1 MAGRGPSLRS
11 ERLAGPHRHRE
22 DCLTMDRM
30 PESALSTAPPVES
43 SGPAAA
49 RSTLKGLVSTAASST
64 LAPLLRRFARDF
76 VGGESLD
83 EAWAVA
89 ERLQADGTPSTLGFW
104 DDQTYAPA
112 DVVRIYRDTIE
123 RIGDG
128 SLDSYI
134 SIKPPALRYDPAVAR
149 DLASA
154 AAAKRVRIH
163 VDSHGESAAD
173 PTWSFIEEM
182 AGPLGPDLIS
192 LSVPGRW
199 PRSVSDIDRAAELGI
214 RVRIVKGQWPAET
227 GQDQPFAAGF
237 VSLLA
242 AAAGRVNQLAIATHD
257 PEVIR
262 SCLTILR
269 QRGTPCEQEFIMGVA
284 SNETMTLARNGGL
297 PVRIYIPYGR
307 GFIPNALG
315 SLRRNPAMALHV
327 MRRLLSFRSA

>member
-1 MAGRGPSLRS
+1 
-11 ERLAGPHRHRE
+11 
-22 DCLTMDRM
+22 M

-43 SGPAAA
+43 PGQAGTSSRAKALISAAA
-49 RSTLKGLVSTAASST
+49 SAT

-89 ERLQADGTPSTLGFW
+89 ERLQAGGTPSTLGFW
-104 DDQTYAPA
+104 DDQTYSPA
-112 DVVRIYRDTIE
+112 DVVRIYRETIE
-123 RIGDG
+123 RIGHG
-128 SLDSYI
+128 TLDSYI

-173 PTWSFIEEM
+173 PTWGFIDVM
-182 AGPLGPDLIS
+182 AETLGPELIS
-192 LSVPGRW
+192 LSIPGRW
-199 PRSVSDIDRAAELGI
+199 PRSLRDIARAAEQGI
-214 RVRIVKGQWPAET
+214 GVRIVKGQWPAET
-227 GQDQPFAAGF
+227 GADQPLAAGF
-237 VSLLA
+237 VSALD
-242 AAAGRVNQLAIATHD
+242 AAAGRVRRLAIATHD
-257 PEVIR
+257 PDVIR
-262 SCLTILR
+262 RCVAILQQR
-269 QRGTPCEQEFIMGVA
+269 QTPCEQEFIMGVA
-284 SNETMTLARNGGL
+284 SGETTALARDGGL

-327 MRRLLSFRSA
+327 MRRLLSFGSA